1 MIKINNLNKYYFRKE
16 ERELHVVNDV
26 NLELPSSGLVT
37 ILGAS
42 GSGKTTL
49 LNIIGGLDKQD
60 SGSIT
65 YDNQIFD
72 EYKMKDIDSFRS
84 KKIGYIFQNY
94 LLLENYSVYNN
105 LRIQLEVIG
114 VLDPKEQRKRIEYAL
129 RCVGLFKFKNKKVRN
144 LSGGQMQRVSIARAL
159 VKNCDIIIADEP
171 TGNVDSEN
179 TIQIMNI
186 LKKISEKK
194 LVLLVTHELNIAR
207 FYSDRIIQIKDGQVI
222 SDGKVLNP
230 GKLNTQTDR
239 KIYLKDYNNEEC
251 NTNNLNIKVYSD
263 DVSTLSNIKIIVR
276 NDTIYIQSEKNIV
289 NLNESS
295 IEVVD
300 ESYQDLVKDEQ

>member
-65 YDNQIFD
+65 YDNEIF
-72 EYKMKDIDSFRS
+72 EKYNMNDIDSFRS

-114 VLDPKEQRKRIEYAL
+114 VLDIKEQRKRI
-129 RCVGLFKFKNKKVRN
+129 
-144 LSGGQMQRVSIARAL
+144 
-159 VKNCDIIIADEP
+159 
-171 TGNVDSEN
+171 
-179 TIQIMNI
+179 
-186 LKKISEKK
+186 
-194 LVLLVTHELNIAR
+194 
-207 FYSDRIIQIKDGQVI
+207 
-222 SDGKVLNP
+222 
-230 GKLNTQTDR
+230 
-239 KIYLKDYNNEEC
+239 
-251 NTNNLNIKVYSD
+251 
-263 DVSTLSNIKIIVR
+263 
-276 NDTIYIQSEKNIV
+276 
-289 NLNESS
+289 
-295 IEVVD
+295 
-300 ESYQDLVKDEQ
+300 